1 MLFDFRC
8 PSNHTFEANVASSVR
23 QALCPDCSQIA
34 ERLISAPLLK
44 IPGFG
49 DYPGAALKWART
61 HEKEAKRTTHQDDD

>member
-23 QALCPDCSQIA
+23 QAQCPDCSQIA

-44 IPGFG
+44 IPGMG
-49 DYPGAALKWART
+49 DYPGAAMKWAKM
-61 HEKEAKRTTHQDDD
+61 HEKEAKRTQPDD